1 MELTSVFVALLVRLD
16 ELWQLLLVFLHLLF
30 LGSDDFLALDFA
42 GLVDDQKLLILS
54 LSRT

>member
-16 ELWQLLLVFLHLLF
+16 ELWQLLLVFLHLFF
-30 LGSDDFLALDFA
+30 LGSDDFLALDFS